1 MLERAGYLK
10 NHWQGLHSIPRV
22 VWINLFAFSLIVSV
36 LLDLVPE
43 QLNLFQI
50 AIGLLL
56 LNSFLLWQ
64 MTGAF
69 RTLKSA
75 IKNQSDIVLV
85 AGLSFAMVLVLAVSL
100 WRSYEFIY
108 PAPAELNLATSNEIM
123 PLDVSQDQTTIFL
136 EGDINYALH
145 ASFLKTLEDHE
156 NITTIALTSQG
167 GIIFAA
173 RAIAN
178 KIIELNLNTKTNA
191 DCFSACTLIFLAGKT
206 RQLADDGQLGF
217 HLYATKSMLTASILD
232 IEEQVE
238 KDKQYLRDRGVS
250 EGFITTAYSTPP
262 EEIWIPK
269 RIQLQNAGILA
280 E

>member
-1 MLERAGYLK
+1 MHK
-10 NHWQGLHSIPRV
+10 
-22 VWINLFAFSLIVSV
+22 
-36 LLDLVPE
+36 D
-43 QLNLFQI
+43 
-50 AIGLLL
+50 
-56 LNSFLLWQ
+56 
-64 MTGAF
+64 
-69 RTLKSA
+69 
-75 IKNQSDIVLV
+75 IK
-85 AGLSFAMVLVLAVSL
+85 
-100 WRSYEFIY
+100 
-108 PAPAELNLATSNEIM
+108 
-123 PLDVSQDQTTIFL
+123 
-136 EGDINYALH
+136 
-145 ASFLKTLEDHE
+145 
-156 NITTIALTSQG
+156 TIALSSEG

-206 RQLADDGQLGF
+206 RQLADDGRLGF

>member
-1 MLERAGYLK
+1 MLERVGYLK

-36 LLDLVPE
+36 LLDLAPE

-75 IKNQSDIVLV
+75 IKNQSDIVLI
-85 AGLSFAMVLVLAVSL
+85 AGLSFAIVLVLAVSL

-108 PAPAELNLATSNEIM
+108 PAPTELNLPTTNEVM

-136 EGDINYALH
+136 KGDINYALH
-145 ASFLKTLEDHE
+145 ASFLKTLEMHKD
-156 NITTIALTSQG
+156 ITTIALSSEG

-191 DCFSACTLIFLAGKT
+191 DCFSACTLIFLAGQK
-206 RQLADDGQLGF
+206 RQLADNGQLGF

-269 RIQLQNAGILA
+269 RIQLQNAGILVK
-280 E
+280 

>member
-85 AGLSFAMVLVLAVSL
+85 AGLSFAMVLVLTVSL

-108 PAPAELNLATSNEIM
+108 PVPAKIDLATTNEVM

-145 ASFLKTLEDHE
+145 ASFLKTLEDHKD
-156 NITTIALTSQG
+156 IKTIALSSEG

-206 RQLADDGQLGF
+206 RQLADNGQLGF

-250 EGFITTAYSTPP
+250 EGFITTAYTTPP
-262 EEIWIPK
+262 EEIWVPT
-269 RIQLQNAGILA
+269 RMQLQNAGILA

>member
-50 AIGLLL
+50 AIGFLL

-69 RTLKSA
+69 RTLQSA

-85 AGLSFAMVLVLAVSL
+85 AGLSVAMVLVLAVSL

-108 PAPAELNLATSNEIM
+108 PAPLELNLATTNEVM

-156 NITTIALTSQG
+156 NITTIALSSEG

-178 KIIELNLNTKTNA
+178 KIIELNLATKANA

-206 RQLADDGQLGF
+206 RQLADNGQLGF

-280 E
+280 K

>member
-75 IKNQSDIVLV
+75 IKNQSDIVLI

-108 PAPAELNLATSNEIM
+108 PAPAKNNLATTNEVM
-123 PLDVSQDQTTIFL
+123 PLDVSQDQTTILL

-156 NITTIALTSQG
+156 NITTIALSSEG

-206 RQLADDGQLGF
+206 RQLADNGQLGF

-238 KDKQYLRDRGVS
+238 KDKKYLRDRGVS

>member
-36 LLDLVPE
+36 LLDLAPE
-43 QLNLFQI
+43 HLNLFQI

-56 LNSFLLWQ
+56 LNSFLVWQ

-85 AGLSFAMVLVLAVSL
+85 IGLSIAMVLVLAISL

-108 PAPAELNLATSNEIM
+108 PAPADINLATTNEIM

-136 EGDINYALH
+136 KGDINYALH

-156 NITTIALTSQG
+156 NITTIALSSEG

-178 KIIELNLNTKTNA
+178 KIMELNLDTKTNS
-191 DCFSACTLIFLAGKT
+191 DCFSACTLIFLAGKK
-206 RQLADDGQLGF
+206 RQLAENGQLGF
-217 HLYATKSMLTASILD
+217 HLYATKTMLTASILD

-250 EGFITTAYSTPP
+250 EDFITTAYSTPP
-262 EEIWIPK
+262 EEIWIPE
-269 RIQLQNAGILA
+269 RIQLQNAGVLA
-280 E
+280 K

>member
-36 LLDLVPE
+36 LLDLAPE
-43 QLNLFQI
+43 HLNLFQI

-56 LNSFLLWQ
+56 LNSFLVWQ
-64 MTGAF
+64 MTGAI

-85 AGLSFAMVLVLAVSL
+85 IGLSVAMVLVLAVSL

-108 PAPAELNLATSNEIM
+108 PAPADIKLATSNEIV
-123 PLDVSQDQTTIFL
+123 PLDVSQDQTTIFVK
-136 EGDINYALH
+136 GDINYALH
-145 ASFLKTLEDHE
+145 ASFLKTLEDHQ
-156 NITTIALTSQG
+156 NITTIALSSEG

-178 KIIELNLNTKTNA
+178 KIMELNLDTKTNA
-191 DCFSACTLIFLAGKT
+191 DCFSACTLIFLAGKK
-206 RQLADDGQLGF
+206 RQLAENGQLGF
-217 HLYATKSMLTASILD
+217 HLYATKTMLTASILD

-250 EGFITTAYSTPP
+250 EDFITTAYSTPP
-262 EEIWIPK
+262 EEIWIPE
-269 RIQLQNAGILA
+269 RLQLQNAGVLA
-280 E
+280 K